1 MRKTSQLRDAGSPG
15 EFLLNVVETLAL
27 ANFSVASLQV
37 DLRKP
42 FELRHAGGPREI
54 FICLAGDQ
62 LIFRKPFELRHA
74 GGPSDVFGC
83 YFASRFEE
91 AI

>member
-1 MRKTSQLRDAGSPG
+1 L
-15 EFLLNVVETLAL
+15 VVA
-27 ANFSVASLQV
+27 VRV

-42 FELRHAGGPREI
+42 FEP
-54 FICLAGDQ
+54 
-62 LIFRKPFELRHA
+62 RHA
-74 GGPSDVFGC
+74 GGPSDVLGC

>member
-1 MRKTSQLRDAGSPG
+1 MEEDISTRKSILGSHFNFVTP
-15 EFLLNVVETLAL
+15 EAL
-27 ANFSVASLQV
+27 ANFFLSV

-42 FELRHAGGPREI
+42 IELRHARGPREI